1 MKTNKMW
8 SFLRKNG
15 KGQWPL
21 GTKFCRVLKEGLRGG
36 GGRWLPPFKFKLGRR
51 VGHRVGGS
59 VLYQEV

>member
-1 MKTNKMW
+1 M
-8 SFLRKNG
+8 RKNG